1 MSLPLSRLSAI
12 ANGDAAAL
20 TKARAQ
26 IDQLRQELLQL
37 KAKDEEFVAM
47 AISKSFGDAN
57 DIDLTSTN
65 GAPLRDR
72 LRFWLL
78 RYADLEATLWFEHLC
93 CGLLS
98 PSAEDDFEQL
108 NPFLDRAKAAGLLSR
123 LTQMML
129 VAGRVIQTCRALDSC
144 HDLAQLLANPE
155 SAGSAVALA
164 AGLGEKA
171 LLLLA
176 CLFGE
181 VGLGLGCGLYFLQA
195 NVLCG
200 LLASKRTY
208 IEKKEGG
215 TGFVGSFD
223 PHFLVFEFVTGF
235 LLRPR
240 QVEMVNE
247 FSDALRTGKSSV
259 KQMIMG
265 AGKTSVVS
273 PLLAL
278 MHASGSRIVCLVVPP
293 ALISL
298 SRSVLQN
305 CFSTVVQKRVST
317 FKCDR
322 SLDLEVLCTFRGR
335 YRTPASVRYT
345 ALARC
350 CANMAGTCFPFSRAC
365 RALERAIMFESYRT
379 AVRMSCPV
387 FAVHV
392 GTLLVSTDPRQ
403 CKIMAMVNHAM
414 TRVREQH
421 AHSANI
427 AKCSS
432 FSRDGKVLPTFV

>member
-1 MSLPLSRLSAI
+1 
-12 ANGDAAAL
+12 
-20 TKARAQ
+20 
-26 IDQLRQELLQL
+26 
-37 KAKDEEFVAM
+37 M

-57 DIDLTSTN
+57 DIDLTSSS

-98 PSAEDDFEQL
+98 PRAEEDFEQL

-129 VAGRVIQTCRALDSC
+129 
-144 HDLAQLLANPE
+144 DLAQLLANPA

-164 AGLGEKA
+164 AGLGEK
-171 LLLLA
+171 
-176 CLFGE
+176 
-181 VGLGLGCGLYFLQA
+181 A

-208 IEKKEGG
+208 IEKKEGSG
-215 TGFVGSFD
+215 GFVGSFD

-235 LLRPR
+235 LLQDLEAYLPTDRPTYLP
-240 QVEMVNE
+240 VEMVNE

-278 MHASGSRIVCLVVPP
+278 MHANGCLSDSSRATGLRIVCLVVPP

-322 SLDLEVLCTFRGR
+322 SLDLEVALSERLGR
-335 YRTPASVRYT
+335 IVSHGDVLLTTPGDVKSLQLR
-345 ALARC
+345 
-350 CANMAGTCFPFSRAC
+350 F
-365 RALERAIMFESYRT
+365 LEQ
-379 AVRMSCPV
+379 
-387 FAVHV
+387 
-392 GTLLVSTDPRQ
+392 LLV
-403 CKIMAMVNHAM
+403 
-414 TRVREQH
+414 
-421 AHSANI
+421 
-427 AKCSS
+427 
-432 FSRDGKVLPTFV
+432 L